1 MNRLGS
7 TFVVAVDG
15 SEYAQEALRQAI
27 RWAKALGAELV
38 LVNVQPDY
46 DTPNIRRFVSEKLIS
61 DYQQE
66 MADSVLKPAVQLV
79 QAEDPSVPCTAVM
92 RVGSPGVEICNEAR
106 ERGAMGI
113 IMGSRGMGP
122 IRGAFLGSVSYSVL
136 HNAPCPVTIVS

>member
-1 MNRLGS
+1 MGN

-15 SEYAQEALRQAI
+15 SEYAREALRHAV

-66 MADSVLKPAVQLV
+66 MADRVLKPAVNLV
-79 QAEDPSVPCTAVM
+79 QAEDPSIPLHRRHARRFAGRGDLQRSQGARRHGDHRWEAAAWGRSAGRFWAASATPCSTTRPVP
-92 RVGSPGVEICNEAR
+92 
-106 ERGAMGI
+106 
-113 IMGSRGMGP
+113 
-122 IRGAFLGSVSYSVL
+122 
-136 HNAPCPVTIVS
+136 